1 MDNDNTQ
8 GRWHAHASRT
18 QQDSQS
24 ARRSTARRR
33 LVHQVNCSVG
43 GCGLLRCA
51 QPPVELLQKLRLP
64 RQPDDDAKA
73 RQHHVMRRQ
82 TRPVCPDHGLL
93 TRRRLTPTQHRVRYP
108 MANRP
113 RFR

>member
-51 QPPVELLQKLRLP
+51 QPPVELLQKLRLL

-73 RQHHVMRRQ
+73 WQHHVMRRQ

-93 TRRRLTPTQHRVRYP
+93 TR
-108 MANRP
+108 
-113 RFR
+113 